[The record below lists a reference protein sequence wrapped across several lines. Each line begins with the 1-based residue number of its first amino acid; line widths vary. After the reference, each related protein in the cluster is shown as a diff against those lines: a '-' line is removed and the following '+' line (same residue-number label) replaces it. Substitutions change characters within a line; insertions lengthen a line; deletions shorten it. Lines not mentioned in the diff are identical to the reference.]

1 MMNYSHSIVP
11 EEGRLEQLE
20 RERAEIVANLDRT
33 VAQMAVLQQDR
44 AQIVAEHAQI
54 AADRDAMLQQGRAQ
68 LIAEHAQIAA
78 DREFLSQED
87 QSIHDRLDRVQRF
100 MGDVGVHDTRFQF
113 IPSLYKL
120 HFRDIQ
126 LILQLVYN
134 IDAKGFEKRNLT
146 AKLHK
151 KLTEN
156 KVRPMNVTISTP
168 DQTRQ
173 YPNDQVD
180 DFWNLA
186 LGNFSKR
193 FLNVTMIGDVL
204 GETMSDFVDP
214 DRMGRNVGL
223 AMYTGVNTAYLVHG
237 GRRLRKQLD
246 RLGDLTDGADIE
258 LLMEIS
264 YTGERVE
271 MMTQPVMGPFP
282 HGNSDD
288 DDDEGDIIAP
298 AAADII
304 APIVDSGHVDIT
316 DVYPGNTAVDM
327 VEFSTDSPIN
337 QIVALGAT

>member
-20 RERAEIVANLDRT
+20 RERAEIVANLDRG
-33 VAQMAVLQQDR
+33 VAEMAVLQQER

-54 AADRDAMLQQGRAQ
+54 AADLGAMLQQGRAQ
-68 LIAEHAQIAA
+68 LIA
-78 DREFLSQED
+78 DREILSQED
-87 QSIHDRLDRVQRF
+87 QIIQDRLDRVQRF
-100 MGDVGVHDTRFQF
+100 MGDVEVHDLRLQF

-168 DQTRQ
+168 DRTRQ

-193 FLNVTMIGDVL
+193 FLNVTRIGDVL

-304 APIVDSGHVDIT
+304 APAAPIVDSGHVDIT
-316 DVYPGNTAVDM
+316 NIYPAIDM
-327 VEFSTDSPIN
+327 IEFSTDSPIN